1 MFFLRDREI
10 VPNSI
15 SIIFLNTVNYFFSRG
30 GLHCVGT
37 LGHFSCERKKM
48 EATRKTNNFGARGE
62 KEEDQGRYPR
72 WEVGPASI
80 ANRAGCCSARGATRA
95 RTCGAY
101 PSLPPHTHMCA
112 CMRTTT
118 LYACVATAP
127 AATATA
133 PARVSYHATP
143 CMPTA
148 AAPPL
153 ETWSLGG
160 GGSHMSVRLSSKKK
174 NQL

>member
-1 MFFLRDREI
+1 MKEKKWKLRGRQ
-10 VPNSI
+10 
-15 SIIFLNTVNYFFSRG
+15 II
-30 GLHCVGT
+30 
-37 LGHFSCERKKM
+37 
-48 EATRKTNNFGARGE
+48 
-62 KEEDQGRYPR
+62 
-72 WEVGPASI
+72 
-80 ANRAGCCSARGATRA
+80 SARGAKKKKIKEDTQGGRSVQPLLRIERGVVPRVGPHVRA
-95 RTCGAY
+95 HAAHIH
-101 PSLPPHTHMCA
+101 PFPPPHTHMCA

-160 GGSHMSVRLSSKKK
+160 GGSHMSVRLSSKK

>member
-1 MFFLRDREI
+1 MRIERGV
-10 VPNSI
+10 VP
-15 SIIFLNTVNYFFSRG
+15 R
-30 GLHCVGT
+30 
-37 LGHFSCERKKM
+37 
-48 EATRKTNNFGARGE
+48 
-62 KEEDQGRYPR
+62 
-72 WEVGPASI
+72 VGPHV
-80 ANRAGCCSARGATRA
+80 RAHAAHIHPFPPTPTCVHACGLRRCTRA
-95 RTCGAY
+95 W
-101 PSLPPHTHMCA
+101 L
-112 CMRTTT
+112 
-118 LYACVATAP
+118 TAP

-174 NQL
+174 FNFNLFFSWSHNHVAYQCKQTNLKKKISLAIMHASIKQCYDACA